1 MILGGIKRGDIVY
14 TVYMA
19 TISRWYVVDVL
30 DVVENSVRKQKIYVY
45 LDMPSTA
52 KSCNLTTV
60 YADHAMTLDKAIEEA
75 RWFVEKQVIAL
86 KGFEE

>member
-1 MILGGIKRGDIVY
+1 MTIGGIKRGDIIY

-19 TISRWYVVDVL
+19 NISRWYVVDVL
-30 DVVENSVRKQKIYVY
+30 DVVESSVRKQKIYAY

-52 KSCNLTTV
+52 KSCNLTTI

-86 KGFEE
+86 KGVDE